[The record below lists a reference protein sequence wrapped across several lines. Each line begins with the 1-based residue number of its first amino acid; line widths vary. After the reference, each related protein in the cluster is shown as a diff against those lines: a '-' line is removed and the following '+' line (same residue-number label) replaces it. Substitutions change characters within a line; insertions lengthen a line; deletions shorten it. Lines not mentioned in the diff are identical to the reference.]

1 MSEVPKRRQPTPDLE
16 LQPNTM
22 LTIRQEQLVVLARE
36 TRKPF
41 VRRQLPRLRTAFPQ
55 ETARLDDQSLLL
67 RIDKD
72 VERAAPYDVVN
83 EHDLEL
89 FLDCTFMVGP
99 DFDTSSDSAWA
110 GEILNRPGLTGTEKM
125 SLIHDRMLFAGY

>member
-1 MSEVPKRRQPTPDLE
+1 
-16 LQPNTM
+16 M
-22 LTIRQEQLVVLARE
+22 LTMRQDQVDAFSRE
-36 TRKPF
+36 IRKPF
-41 VRRQLPRLRTAFPQ
+41 VRRQLPRLRATFPQ

-67 RIDKD
+67 SIDKD
-72 VERAAPYDVVN
+72 VERAARYDVVN